1 MEISS
6 GVLSAEIQCQV
17 SEELPLTSNGS
28 PGFLCAALKSS
39 STQQKGGKTPLC
51 GATGQLCFTSHL
63 FIYWVEYL
71 LRLEFLKWS
80 GEKGD
85 PEGGTWEMRNQYQ
98 TKLSLTKKF
107 GNSASSKGFNYGRPP
122 AFILRSLKPRPHKKR
137 FAHLALICRW
147 QLVAR
152 YPANVFNTQS
162 YVNQQYPKLITGSRL
177 NQSSLSWKNVTQDLP
192 TLHANSIS
200 PIDLLKFT
208 FAK

>member
-28 PGFLCAALKSS
+28 LGFLCAALKSS
-39 STQQKGGKTPLC
+39 STQQKGGKHRYW
-51 GATGQLCFTSHL
+51 AIMFYKS

-85 PEGGTWEMRNQYQ
+85 PEGGTWKIRNQYQ

-107 GNSASSKGFNYGRPP
+107 GNSASSKGFNYARPP

>member
-1 MEISS
+1 M
-6 GVLSAEIQCQV
+6 
-17 SEELPLTSNGS
+17 
-28 PGFLCAALKSS
+28 FYKS
-39 STQQKGGKTPLC
+39 
-51 GATGQLCFTSHL
+51 

-85 PEGGTWEMRNQYQ
+85 PEGGAWEIRNQYQ

-122 AFILRSLKPRPHKKR
+122 AFILRSVKPRPHKKR

-162 YVNQQYPKLITGSRL
+162 YVNQQYHTLITGSRL
-177 NQSSLSWKNVTQDLP
+177 NQSSLSWTNLTQDLP

-208 FAK
+208 FAKQNKSRILYYLTHLYWQWCTEEGTPSTLPKPSPLISSCCCNKLGTP

>member
-1 MEISS
+1 M
-6 GVLSAEIQCQV
+6 
-17 SEELPLTSNGS
+17 
-28 PGFLCAALKSS
+28 FYKS
-39 STQQKGGKTPLC
+39 
-51 GATGQLCFTSHL
+51 

-85 PEGGTWEMRNQYQ
+85 PEGGTWEIRNQYQ

-107 GNSASSKGFNYGRPP
+107 GNSASSTGFNYGRPP
-122 AFILRSLKPRPHKKR
+122 AFILRSLK
-137 FAHLALICRW
+137 
-147 QLVAR
+147 
-152 YPANVFNTQS
+152 PANVFNTQS

-177 NQSSLSWKNVTQDLP
+177 NQSSLSWKNLTQDLP

>member
-28 PGFLCAALKSS
+28 LGFLCAALKSS
-39 STQQKGGKTPLC
+39 STQQKGGENTTLWSYWAIMFYKS
-51 GATGQLCFTSHL
+51 FV
-63 FIYWVEYL
+63 YWVEYL

-85 PEGGTWEMRNQYQ
+85 PEGGTWEIRNQYQ

-107 GNSASSKGFNYGRPP
+107 GNSASSTGFNYGRPP